1 MIPNIAHQAATDFY
15 YLTGF
20 NEPDATLV
28 LRESASIHG
37 HVSV

>member
-1 MIPNIAHQAATDFY
+1 MTEPRAAADKVATDFF

-28 LRESASIHG
+28 LGMSCYMTN
-37 HVSV
+37 